1 MYKSSYQKQDKNN
14 FTSGRNFNFLSPP
27 SNQNSRQ
34 NPFYNSNM
42 PKVKPVNL
50 YSKYLSPNQNDKNF
64 SVKNVSSPDDK
75 LNQDLL
81 NKFSN
86 YQKNESGKMLRSPT
100 SNNSDLLTMDTMTQR
115 SNESF
120 ISNINGNNMNFIPM
134 PNNFTLCQFPN
145 HRYNY
150 SMTTFTQMSPMNYF
164 YPQNNNTFLNGNYNM
179 NMNLK
184 YCNNNI
190 KQSTTNIIY
199 KKNKNNQENTT
210 SKITNNKYKKNNQIK
225 NNKSNSNNSEDE
237 KIDLSNFN
245 SNNSIKSG
253 SGSGKSEKSGKSSK
267 SNKTN
272 KSNSDSNQTNKTS
285 SINNMTSTDSIN
297 GKSEKMLKYANN
309 KGGNKH
315 YNKFNP
321 PKENNTIN
329 ENTVIL
335 TVSLKVGPNDF
346 RTFNLKKYDDLFISL
361 EKFFDLHKIKQD
373 LVKPIV
379 TKIFDALNKTFW
391 LLNNKIG
398 IYDQEYLNSLYKL
411 WKKNNEQIPK
421 RNNSQEEE
429 TKSNGGNKKGKS
441 NSDKSTISSSDSSDG
456 DKNHKKILSNSF
468 QNLDNSSSEDAKEGT
483 CNSV

>member
-1 MYKSSYQKQDKNN
+1 MYKSSYQKQDKNILS
-14 FTSGRNFNFLSPP
+14 SGKNLNFLSPP
-27 SNQNSRQ
+27 SNPKFRQ

-42 PKVKPVNL
+42 PKMKPVNL
-50 YSKYLSPNQNDKNF
+50 YSKYLSPTQNDKNF
-64 SVKNVSSPDDK
+64 SVKNVCSPDDK

-86 YQKNESGKMLRSPT
+86 YQKNESGKMVNSPT
-100 SNNSDLLTMDTMTQR
+100 TNNSDALTMDTMTQR

-120 ISNINGNNMNFIPM
+120 ISNGQLNGNNLNYIPM
-134 PNNFTLCQFPN
+134 PNNFTLCQYPN

-150 SMTTFTQMSPMNYF
+150 SMTNYPQMNQMNYF
-164 YPQNNNTFLNGNYNM
+164 YPQNTNTILNGNYNM
-179 NMNLK
+179 NMK
-184 YCNNNI
+184 FCNNNI
-190 KQSTTNIIY
+190 RQSATMIHKKNKMNPDNTTSKTTNNKFKKNY
-199 KKNKNNQENTT
+199 VKKNKNNSNY
-210 SKITNNKYKKNNQIK
+210 N
-225 NNKSNSNNSEDE
+225 NSNEEE
-237 KIDLSNFN
+237 KIDVSNFN
-245 SNNSIKSG
+245 SNNSIKS
-253 SGSGKSEKSGKSSK
+253 SSNSDKSEKSGKS
-267 SNKTN
+267 N
-272 KSNSDSNQTNKTS
+272 KSNNSNGRSKNS
-285 SINNMTSTDSIN
+285 SNIMTSNDSMN
-297 GKSEKMLKYANN
+297 GKSEKMLKNPNN
-309 KGGNKH
+309 TRGGNKH

-335 TVSLKVGPNDF
+335 TVNLKVGPNDF

-361 EKFFDLHKIKQD
+361 EKFFDLNRIKQD

-379 TKIFDALNKTFW
+379 TKIFDALNRTFW

-429 TKSNGGNKKGKS
+429 TKSNGSGRNKKNKT

-456 DKNHKKILSNSF
+456 DKKHKKIMSNSF
-468 QNLDNSSSEDAKEGT
+468 QNLDNSTSEDGKEGT

>member
-184 YCNNNI
+184 YCNSNI
-190 KQSTTNIIY
+190 KQSTPNIIY
-199 KKNKNNQENTT
+199 KKNKNNQDNTI
-210 SKITNNKYKKNNQIK
+210 SKITNNKYKINNHIK

-237 KIDLSNFN
+237 KIDVSNFN

-253 SGSGKSEKSGKSSK
+253 KSEKSRKSSK

-272 KSNSDSNQTNKTS
+272 KSNSNSNQTNKTS

-329 ENTVIL
+329 ENIL
-335 TVSLKVGPNDF
+335 RHLIN
-346 RTFNLKKYDDLFISL
+346 R
-361 EKFFDLHKIKQD
+361 KFSSKWFDI
-373 LVKPIV
+373 
-379 TKIFDALNKTFW
+379 IFTQLIINF
-391 LLNNKIG
+391 
-398 IYDQEYLNSLYKL
+398 
-411 WKKNNEQIPK
+411 
-421 RNNSQEEE
+421 
-429 TKSNGGNKKGKS
+429 
-441 NSDKSTISSSDSSDG
+441 
-456 DKNHKKILSNSF
+456 F
-468 QNLDNSSSEDAKEGT
+468 QF
-483 CNSV
+483 